1 MSVRLHSQFL
11 TIVCSLTLIGTAHA
25 ADSITKKSAGRVSG
39 KITGGTKTELTIKPA
54 TGDAVSIPA
63 NDLLIVD
70 FDDATPDLKLGLTDE
85 NAGRFDA
92 AIQRITKSKAETKTD
107 NALLKAEF
115 EYALARIHARIALA
129 DPGKRDDA
137 IKELQAFQKSNSDH
151 FRYFESMAYL
161 GQVQLAKQD
170 YEGARKSFEALAQS
184 PWSES
189 KLAAK
194 IATGRIL
201 TGENKLD
208 EAVQAFDEAEKA
220 AGTSVGDVARKY
232 EAMLGK
238 ARALIAQSKHAEA
251 LTVLEDV
258 TLNAAPEETAL
269 QAEAYVLQGNALQ
282 ALSRAKE
289 AVLAYLHV
297 DILFPRESGYH
308 AESLYNMTKLWKA
321 VQLPER
327 GLEAEAKLQSSYP
340 NSEWTKKLST
350 AQN

>member
-1 MSVRLHSQFL
+1 MFVQIRSLLL
-11 TIVCSLTLIGTAHA
+11 TGLCAVVLVGTATA
-25 ADSITKKSAGRVSG
+25 ADSITKKSGGRVSG
-39 KITGGTKTELTIKPA
+39 KITGGSKTELTIKPA
-54 TGDAVSIPA
+54 VGDAATIPA

-70 FDDATPDLKLGLTDE
+70 FDDATPDMKLGHADE

-92 AIQRITKSKAETKTD
+92 ALQRITKSKTETKTD
-107 NALLKAEF
+107 NALLKGEF
-115 EYALARIHARIALA
+115 DFALARIQARIALA
-129 DPGKRDDA
+129 DPTKRDEA
-137 IKELQAFQKSNSDH
+137 IKQLQDFNKANSDH
-151 FRYFESMAYL
+151 FRFYEAIALL

-170 YEGARKSFEALAQS
+170 FDAARKSFDALAQS
-184 PWSES
+184 PWNES

-208 EAVQAFDEAEKA
+208 EAVQTFDEAVTT
-220 AGTSVGDVARKY
+220 AGTGSAEAGRKY

-238 ARALIAQSKHAEA
+238 ARALILQSKHAEA
-251 LTVLEDV
+251 LTVLDEV
-258 TLNAAPEETAL
+258 TLKAAPEDTAL

-297 DILFPRESGYH
+297 DILFPREAGYH

-350 AQN
+350 VQN

>member
-1 MSVRLHSQFL
+1 MTVRKHSWIL
-11 TIVCSLTLIGTAHA
+11 AGLCSLALVGTASA
-25 ADSITKKSAGRVSG
+25 ADSITKKSGGRVSG
-39 KITGGTKTELTIKPA
+39 KITGGSKTELIIKP
-54 TGDAVSIPA
+54 TTSDAVNVPA
-63 NDLLIVD
+63 NDLLVVD
-70 FDDATPDLKLGLTDE
+70 FDEATPDMKLGHADE
-85 NAGRFDA
+85 NSGRFDA
-92 AIQRITKSKAETKTD
+92 AVQRITKSKTETKTD
-107 NALLKAEF
+107 SELLKGEF
-115 EYALARIHARIALA
+115 DYALARLQARIALA
-129 DPGKRDDA
+129 DPTKRDDA
-137 IKELQAFQKSNSDH
+137 IKQLQDFQKAHSDH
-151 FRYFESMAYL
+151 FRYYESMALL

-170 YEGARKSFEALAQS
+170 FDAARKSFDALAQS
-184 PWSES
+184 PWNES

-201 TGENKLD
+201 MGESKLD
-208 EAVQAFDEAEKA
+208 EAVQAFDEAISA
-220 AGTSVGDVARKY
+220 AGTGSGESGRKY

-238 ARALIAQSKHAEA
+238 ARALISQSKHDEA
-251 LTVLEDV
+251 LKVLDEV
-258 TLNAAPEETAL
+258 TLNASPEDTAL

-350 AQN
+350 VQN

>member
-1 MSVRLHSQFL
+1 MSVSVRSLLFAG
-11 TIVCSLTLIGTAHA
+11 ICSGLLVSSAFA
-25 ADSITKKSAGRVSG
+25 VDSVTKKSGGRVGG
-39 KITGGTKTELTIKPA
+39 KITGGSKTELTIKPP
-54 TGDAVSIPA
+54 TGDAVNIPA
-63 NDLLIVD
+63 NDLQLVD
-70 FDDATPDLKLGLTDE
+70 FDDATADLKLGLADE

-92 AIQRITKSKAETKTD
+92 ALQRVTKSKTDTKGD
-107 NALLKAEF
+107 NALLKGEF
-115 EYALARIHARIALA
+115 DFILARLHARIALA
-129 DPGKRDDA
+129 DPAKRDEA
-137 IKELQAFQKSNSDH
+137 ITLLQGFQKSHSDH
-151 FRYFESMAYL
+151 YRFYDSVTFL

-170 YEGARKSFEALAQS
+170 YEAARKSFDVLSQA
-184 PWSES
+184 PWSEA

-194 IATGRIL
+194 IASGRIL

-208 EAVQAFDEAEKA
+208 EAVQNFDDAIKT
-220 AGTSVGDVARKY
+220 AGSSAGDTARKY

-251 LTVLEDV
+251 LTTLDEV
-258 TLNAAPEETAL
+258 TLNASPEDTAL

-282 ALSRAKE
+282 SLNRAKE

-297 DILFPRESGYH
+297 DILFPREAGYH
-308 AESLYNMTKLWKA
+308 AESLYHMTKLWKT

-350 AQN
+350 VQN